1 MTPIRFYPPHESGD
15 CQINLTQDVIQRM
28 HNGLFR
34 CPLSAAAGL
43 MPELK
48 ALFDNAP
55 VFNPDEWEVD
65 VKVHMLMEGQYPC
78 IPNWH
83 CDNVPRGPDGKVDYH
98 RTGDEWTIPM
108 LLWVSDGP
116 TTEFLCERLEGI
128 NREPEGH
135 EGLAALIRERNPA
148 TFQVVPQRWYS
159 MNQRT
164 PHRGTQAQRA
174 GWRVFV
180 RLTHRS
186 IAPDRPVLS
195 FLRRHSQVYLD
206 ATHFSW

>member
-1 MTPIRFYPPHESGD
+1 MRKFYFHTPHHAGHAPLDLP
-15 CQINLTQDVIQRM
+15 QDTIQRM

-34 CPLSAAAGL
+34 CPLVQAGEL
-43 MPELK
+43 MPDLK
-48 ALFDNAP
+48 PLFDNAP

-65 VKVHMLMEGQYPC
+65 VKVHMLMANQYPC

-83 CDNVPRGPDGKVDYH
+83 CDNVPRGADGEVDYSL
-98 RTGDEWTIPM
+98 TGDEWTVPM

-116 TTEFLCERLEGI
+116 LTEFLA
-128 NREPEGH
+128 EP
-135 EGLAALIRERNPA
+135 LALSKEPVSHRALAEAIRDHGNP
-148 TFQVVPQRWYS
+148 TQPIQPQHWYS

-164 PHRGTQAQRA
+164 PHRGTKATEA

-195 FLRRHSQVYLD
+195 VMRRHSQVYLD
-206 ATHFSW
+206 ATQFSW